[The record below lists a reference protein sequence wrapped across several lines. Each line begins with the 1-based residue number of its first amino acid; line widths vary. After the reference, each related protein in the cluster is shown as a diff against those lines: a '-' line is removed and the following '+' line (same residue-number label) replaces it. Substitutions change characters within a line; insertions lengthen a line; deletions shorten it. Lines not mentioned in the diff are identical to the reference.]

1 MKMNETL
8 FRYPM
13 TEVEFMSSRLP
24 GNFDPERAGK
34 RLKLPTPETWETQLA
49 K

>member
-1 MKMNETL
+1 LKW
-8 FRYPM
+8 FSYPSN
-13 TEVEFMSSRLP
+13 EVEFTSSRLP

-34 RLKLPTPETWETQLA
+34 RMKLATPETWETQLA